1 MKRLARTVAAAAL
14 AVGLTAAPG
23 LGFDAATPSATA
35 ASGLAPVQEQ
45 PEQQKDDNDQYWGLF
60 GLLGLAG
67 LAGLMR
73 RQQQSSE
80 RPSAGRGP
88 GA

>member
-1 MKRLARTVAAAAL
+1 MRRLARTVAAAAL

-23 LGFDAATPSATA
+23 VGFDAAPLSATA
-35 ASGLAPVQEQ
+35 ASRVVHMQEQ
-45 PEQQKDDNDQYWGLF
+45 PEQKDDNNQYWGLF

-73 RQQQSSE
+73 RQQQSRE

-88 GA
+88 SA